1 LDTLN
6 PGEHII
12 ASGFLSDNDGN
23 TIFDF
28 SGMMKVKVYERARID
43 STLGNDQY
51 SYIVGYLVQDSVMS
65 EFETE
70 IINGQFVFDYQ
81 LPYELAPEFGTIK
94 LSYYAKD
101 GLRDARGHFSDII
114 VGGQQ
119 SAIDEHKLTEKFINF
134 YPTIVSNQLNYL
146 SNQNVEDL
154 KIEIFDLSGKVV
166 FSANQDKVLK
176 GEQKQI
182 DVSNLQKGM
191 YLIRA
196 YSDNRVNNV
205 KFVKQ

>member
-1 LDTLN
+1 
-6 PGEHII
+6 
-12 ASGFLSDNDGN
+12 
-23 TIFDF
+23 
-28 SGMMKVKVYERARID
+28 MMKVKVYERARID
-43 STLGNDQY
+43 STLGNDPF
-51 SYIVGYLVQDSVMS
+51 SYVKGFIVQDSVLA
-65 EFETE
+65 EFDTE

-101 GLRDARGHFSDII
+101 GLRDARGYFSDIV

-119 SAIDEHKLTEKFINF
+119 SAIDEHKLVEDFISF
-134 YPTIVSNQLNYL
+134 YPTIVSDQLNYL
-146 SNQNVEDL
+146 GKQDVENL

-166 FSANQDKVLK
+166 FSTSLNKVLK
-176 GEQKQI
+176 GEQNQI
-182 DVSNLQKGM
+182 DVSHLQKGM

-196 YSDNRVNNV
+196 YSDDRMNNL